1 MRVTNHIIRKV
12 ILSQLDGSVELD
24 DSYIVPVYNRVPSN
38 ATYPFIRVYS
48 VSTNDVDRNQTSYN
62 NEVIT
67 RIEVVTR
74 FESDSGGELQCNE
87 IVDSITALLFTKNG
101 SFFNPLPS
109 PYTDRYKV
117 YTATLEGIT
126 YLQDDLSDHTYF
138 RAIIE
143 MSNRIEDI

>member
-1 MRVTNHIIRKV
+1 MRVTNHIIRKT
-12 ILSQLDGSVELD
+12 IISQLDGSVELD

-87 IVDSITALLFTKNG
+87 IVDSVTALLFSKDDVY
-101 SFFNPLPS
+101 FNPLPS
-109 PYTDRYKV
+109 PYTDDYKV

-143 MSNRIEDI
+143 MSNRIEEL

>member
-12 ILSQLDGSVELD
+12 IISQLAGSVELD

-87 IVDSITALLFTKNG
+87 IVDLVTGFLFIKDG
-101 SFFNPLPS
+101 SYFNPLPS
-109 PYTDRYKV
+109 PYTDDYKV

-143 MSNRIEDI
+143 MSNRIEEL

>member
-1 MRVTNHIIRKV
+1 MREVIHRIRKA
-12 ILSQLDGSVELD
+12 IIDKLNGSVELRG
-24 DSYIVPVYNRVPSN
+24 SQVPIYGRVPTD
-38 ATYPFIRVYS
+38 ATYPFVRVYS
-48 VSTNDVDRNQTSYN
+48 VSNNEVDQNQSTYN
-62 NEVIT
+62 MEVIT

-87 IVDSITALLFTKNG
+87 IVDLVTSFLFTKDG
-101 SFFNPLPS
+101 SYFNPLPS
-109 PYTDRYKV
+109 PYTDDYKV

-143 MSNRIEDI
+143 MSNRIEEI